1 MKIVELHGMVVRIIN
16 PGINH
21 CRFIFNDQETGD
33 LLLSVDRTH
42 KLFYEI
48 QNGMILNLKV
58 SLKSLMVRGN
68 YIQNGLSVVAYELQN
83 VKENESLKIEKA
95 GIEDEQFTND

>member
-1 MKIVELHGMVVRIIN
+1 MKIIELQGMVVRIIN
-16 PGINH
+16 LGINH

-33 LLLSVDRTH
+33 LILSVDRTH

-58 SLKSLMVRGN
+58 SLKSLMVRRN
-68 YIQNGLSVVAYELQN
+68 YIQNSLSVVAFELQN
-83 VKENESLKIEKA
+83 VREDNPIKNEEVGTENE
-95 GIEDEQFTND
+95 